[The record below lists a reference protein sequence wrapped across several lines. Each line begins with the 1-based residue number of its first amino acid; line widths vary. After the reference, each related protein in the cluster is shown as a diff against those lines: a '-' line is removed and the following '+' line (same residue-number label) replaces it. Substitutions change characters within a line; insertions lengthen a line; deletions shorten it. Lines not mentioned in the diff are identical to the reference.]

1 MHVETLFK
9 IINSDFYTGVPDSKL
24 KALST
29 FLMGK
34 YNLDKNH
41 HIIAA
46 NEGNA
51 VGIAAGV
58 YLSTK
63 KIPVVYMQNS
73 GEGNAVNP
81 IASLL
86 NEEVYN
92 IPMIFIIGWRGEP
105 GEKDEPQ
112 HKFQGK
118 ITLSLLDILNIKYFI
133 IDKDTTDEEAKN
145 AMIEFDRLLKE
156 GKQVAFV
163 VKKDGII
170 INEKFEYKNDWTL
183 NREDAIEEILDE
195 FDDAVVVS
203 TTGKISREVFEI
215 REKYKEHHDKDFLTV
230 GSMGHSSSIALGIAL
245 NKENK
250 KVICLDGDGAC
261 LMHMGAMA
269 TISKYKPKNMIH
281 IVLNNEAHESVGGM
295 PTTNWKTNFCEV
307 AKALGYEKVYEAKD
321 KEELKKV
328 LEEIKNEEKN
338 NHKLTFIEIKCKLGA
353 RAELGRPTTSPE
365 ENKINF
371 MKYLNE

>member
-1 MHVETLFK
+1 MQVENLFK

-29 FLMGK
+29 FLMNE

-51 VGIAAGV
+51 VGIAAG
-58 YLSTK
+58 YHLATK

-73 GEGNAVNP
+73 GEGNIVNP
-81 IASLL
+81 VASLL

-92 IPMIFIIGWRGEP
+92 IPMVFIIGWRGEP
-105 GEKDEPQ
+105 GDIDEPQ

-118 ITLSLLDILNIKYFI
+118 ITLSLLDVMDVKYFI
-133 IDKDTTDEEAKN
+133 IDKNTTDEEVKD
-145 AMIEFDRLLKE
+145 AMEEFDKLLKV

-163 VKKDGII
+163 VKKDGITI
-170 INEKFEYKNDWTL
+170 DGKYEYRNDYSL
-183 NREDAIEEILDE
+183 NREDAIEKILDT
-195 FDDAVVVS
+195 FNDAIVVS
-203 TTGKISREVFEI
+203 TTGKISREVYEI
-215 REKYKEHHDKDFLTV
+215 REKKKESHDKDFLTV
-230 GSMGHSSSIALGIAL
+230 GSMGHSSSIALGISL
-245 NKENK
+245 NKEDK
-250 KVICLDGDGAC
+250 KVLCLDGDGAC

-295 PTTNWKTNFCEV
+295 PTTNDKINFHDV
-307 AKALGYEKVYEAKD
+307 AKALGYENIYIVKD
-321 KEELKKV
+321 IEELKKV
-328 LEEIKNEEKN
+328 LSEIKNKSELIFLEV
-338 NHKLTFIEIKCKLGA
+338 KCKIGA
-353 RAELGRPTTSPE
+353 REDLGRPTSTPE

>member
-1 MHVETLFK
+1 MQIENLFK

-29 FLMGK
+29 FLMMK
-34 YNLDKNH
+34 YGLDKNH

-51 VGIAAGV
+51 VGIAAGY

-63 KIPVVYMQNS
+63 KISVVYMQNS

-86 NEEVYN
+86 NEEVYK
-92 IPMIFIIGWRGEP
+92 IPMIFIVGWRGEI

-118 ITLSLLDILNIKYFI
+118 ITLSLLDVLNIKYFI
-133 IDKDTTDEEAKN
+133 IDKKTTDEEVKN
-145 AMIEFDRLLKE
+145 AMNDFNELIKD

-163 VKKDGII
+163 VKKDGITI
-170 INEKFEYKNDWTL
+170 DEKYEYKNDYAL
-183 NREDAIEEILDE
+183 NREDAIEEILDG
-195 FDDAVVVS
+195 FNDAIIVS

-215 REKYKEHHDKDFLTV
+215 REKNKEDHDKDFLTV

-250 KVICLDGDGAC
+250 KIICLDGDGAC

-295 PTTNWKTNFCEV
+295 PTTNEKTKFSEV
-307 AKALGYEKVYEAKD
+307 ARALGYEKIYEAKD

-328 LEEIKNEEKN
+328 LEEIKNINE
-338 NHKLTFIEIKCKLGA
+338 LIFIEVKCKIGA
-353 RAELGRPTTSPE
+353 REDLGRPTSTPE
-365 ENKINF
+365 ENKISF
-371 MKYLNE
+371 MENLNK

>member
-1 MHVETLFK
+1 MHIKTFHNL
-9 IINSDFYTGVPDSKL
+9 IDSDFYTGVPDSKL

-29 FLMGK
+29 FLMMK

-51 VGIAAGV
+51 VGIAAGY

-73 GEGNAVNP
+73 GEGNVVNP
-81 IASLL
+81 VASLL

-118 ITLSLLDILNIKYFI
+118 ITLSLLDVLNIKYFI
-133 IDKDTTDEEAKN
+133 IDKNTKDDEVKN
-145 AMIEFDRLLKE
+145 AMDDFNILLKE
-156 GKQVAFV
+156 GKQVAFII
-163 VKKDGII
+163 KKDGITI
-170 INEKFEYKNDWTL
+170 DEKYEYKNEYSL
-183 NREDAIEEILDE
+183 SREDAIEEVLNE
-195 FDDAVVVS
+195 FNDCVVVS

-215 REKYKEHHDKDFLTV
+215 REKKKENHDKDFLTV

-245 NKENK
+245 NKEDK
-250 KVICLDGDGAC
+250 KVICLDGDGAV

-295 PTTNWKTNFCEV
+295 PTTNEKTKFSEV
-307 AKALGYEKVYEAKD
+307 ARALGYDKVYEAKD

-328 LEEIKNEEKN
+328 LEENKNINE
-338 NHKLTFIEIKCKLGA
+338 LIFIEVKCSLGA
-353 RAELGRPTTSPE
+353 RKDLGRPTSTPE
-365 ENKINF
+365 ENKISF
-371 MKYLNE
+371 MENLNK

>member
-1 MHVETLFK
+1 MQVENLFK

-29 FLMGK
+29 FLMSEF
-34 YNLDKNH
+34 NLDKNH

-46 NEGNA
+46 NEGSA
-51 VGIAAGV
+51 VGIAAGY

-86 NEEVYN
+86 NEEVYK

-105 GEKDEPQ
+105 GENDEPQ

-118 ITLSLLDILNIKYFI
+118 ITLSLLDLLHIKYFI
-133 IDKDTTDEEAKN
+133 IDKNTTDEEVKN
-145 AMIEFDRLLKE
+145 DMKEFNELLKD

-163 VKKDGII
+163 VKKDGITI
-170 INEKFEYKNDWTL
+170 DKKYEYKNDWTL

-195 FDDAVVVS
+195 FNDAIIVS
-203 TTGKISREVFEI
+203 TTGKISREVYEI
-215 REKYKEHHDKDFLTV
+215 REKNNENHDKDFLTV

-250 KVICLDGDGAC
+250 KLVCLDGDGAC

-269 TISKYKPKNMIH
+269 TISKYKPKNLVH

-295 PTTNWKTNFCEV
+295 PTTNRKTKFCEV
-307 AKALGYEKVYEAKD
+307 VRALGYEKVYEAKD
-321 KEELKKV
+321 KEELKKI
-328 LEEIKNEEKN
+328 LEEIKNINE
-338 NHKLTFIEIKCKLGA
+338 LIFIEVKCSLGA
-353 RAELGRPTTSPE
+353 RDDLGRPTTSPE
-365 ENKINF
+365 ENKISF
-371 MKYLNE
+371 MENLNK

>member
-1 MHVETLFK
+1 MQVENLFK

-29 FLMGK
+29 FLMSEF
-34 YNLDKNH
+34 NLDKNH

-51 VGIAAGV
+51 VGIAAGY

-86 NEEVYN
+86 NEEVYK

-105 GEKDEPQ
+105 GENDEPQ

-118 ITLSLLDILNIKYFI
+118 ITLSLLDLLHIEYFI
-133 IDKDTTDEEAKN
+133 IDKNTTDEEVKN
-145 AMIEFDRLLKE
+145 AMKGFNELLND

-163 VKKDGII
+163 VKKEGII
-170 INEKFEYKNDWTL
+170 IDKKYEYKNEYAL
-183 NREDAIEEILDE
+183 NREDAIEEILSE
-195 FDDAVVVS
+195 FSDAIIVS
-203 TTGKISREVFEI
+203 TTGKISREVYEI
-215 REKYKEHHDKDFLTV
+215 REKNNENHDKDFLTV

-250 KVICLDGDGAC
+250 KVVCLDGDGAC
-261 LMHMGAMA
+261 LMHMGAMS
-269 TISKYKPKNMIH
+269 TISKYKPKNMVH

-295 PTTNWKTNFCEV
+295 PTTNGKTKFCEV
-307 AKALGYEKVYEAKD
+307 TRALGYEKVYEAID
-321 KEELKKV
+321 KEELKKI
-328 LEEIKNEEKN
+328 LEEIKNINE
-338 NHKLTFIEIKCKLGA
+338 LIFIEVKCSLGA
-353 RAELGRPTTSPE
+353 REDLGRPKSTPE
-365 ENKINF
+365 ENKISF
-371 MKYLNE
+371 MENLNK

>member
-1 MHVETLFK
+1 MQVEKLFK

-29 FLMGK
+29 FLMSE

-51 VGIAAGV
+51 VGIAAGY

-86 NEEVYN
+86 NEEVYK

-118 ITLSLLDILNIKYFI
+118 ITLSLLDVMNIKYFI
-133 IDKDTTDEEAKN
+133 IDKNTTDEVVKN
-145 AMIEFDRLLKE
+145 AMIEFNELLKD

-163 VKKDGII
+163 IKKDGII
-170 INEKFEYKNDWTL
+170 IDKKYEYKNEYAL
-183 NREDAIEEILDE
+183 NRDETIEEILDE
-195 FDDAVVVS
+195 FNDAIIVS

-215 REKYKEHHDKDFLTV
+215 REKNNENHDKDFLTV

-281 IVLNNEAHESVGGM
+281 VVLNNEAHESVGGM
-295 PTTNWKTNFCEV
+295 PTTNDKTNFCEV
-307 AKALGYEKVYEAKD
+307 ARTLGYEKVYEAKD
-321 KEELKKV
+321 KEELKNV
-328 LEEIKNEEKN
+328 LEEIKKINE
-338 NHKLTFIEIKCKLGA
+338 LIFIEVKCKIGA
-353 RAELGRPTTSPE
+353 REDLGRPSTSPE

>member
-1 MHVETLFK
+1 MQVENLFK

-29 FLMGK
+29 FLMSK

-86 NEEVYN
+86 NEEVYK
-92 IPMIFIIGWRGEP
+92 IPMVFIIGWRAEP

-118 ITLSLLDILNIKYFI
+118 ITLSLLDVMNIKYFV
-133 IDKDTTDEEAKN
+133 IDKDTTDEEVKN
-145 AMIEFDRLLKE
+145 SMVEFNELLKV

-163 VKKDGII
+163 VKKDGITI
-170 INEKFEYKNDWTL
+170 DVKYEYKNDYIL
-183 NREDAIEEILDE
+183 NREEAIEKILDE
-195 FDDAVVVS
+195 FNDAIIVS
-203 TTGKISREVFEI
+203 TTGKISREVYEI
-215 REKYKEHHDKDFLTV
+215 REKKNLSHEKDFLTV
-230 GSMGHSSSIALGIAL
+230 GSMGHSSSIALGVAL

-295 PTTNWKTNFCEV
+295 PTTNGKTKFCEV
-307 AKALGYEKVYEAKD
+307 AKALAYEKVYEVKD
-321 KEELKKV
+321 KDELKKI
-328 LEEIKNEEKN
+328 LEEIKNINE
-338 NHKLTFIEIKCKLGA
+338 LIFIEVKCKLGA
-353 RAELGRPTTSPE
+353 REDLGRPTTSPE